1 MNTQSKNY
9 IDKMEQA
16 IQLEE
21 RIAKNNEVWRARQH
35 EAYMA
40 EVAKEEAAKAER
52 AAKVADAKRRQA
64 ANKAA
69 RAAECQRLKDIRS
82 RGGK

>member
-21 RIAKNNEVWRARQH
+21 RIEVWRARQH